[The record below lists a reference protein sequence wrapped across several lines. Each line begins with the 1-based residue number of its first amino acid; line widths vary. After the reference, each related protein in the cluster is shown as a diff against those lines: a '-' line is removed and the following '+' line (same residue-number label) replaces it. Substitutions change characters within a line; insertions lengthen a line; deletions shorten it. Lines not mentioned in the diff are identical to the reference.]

1 MSLTLVPQRPNR
13 AFAIAVTSGKGGVGK
28 TSVAI
33 HLAAALAGLRRRVA
47 LVDADFALGNIDVRL
62 GLTPVKHL
70 GAVLDGDCAIDDVTV
85 AGPMGIDV
93 VPAASGVREL
103 SQLTSGQ
110 WRRLSEALTSLR
122 DNHDFIVIDTA
133 TGIGDAVLD
142 VVGLA
147 DYALVV
153 TADESAALVDAYAT
167 IKLLTEADRSKPV
180 GVLVN
185 AAAGA
190 EEAGRVFT
198 QLSRAARRFLDRSLR
213 DDGYIV
219 EDDAIRTAALELA
232 AVPNTLAHGPAG
244 PCFRRLAARLAAA
257 SSAPPEPPSGHRTAV
272 VRPSPLAFTEA
283 PRCA

>member
-13 AFAIAVTSGKGGVGK
+13 AFVIAVTSGKGGVGK

-62 GLTPVKHL
+62 GLTPAEHL
-70 GAVLDGDCAIDDVTV
+70 GAVLDGDCEIADVTV

-93 VPAASGVREL
+93 VPAASGVREFA
-103 SQLTSGQ
+103 QLTSGQ
-110 WRRLSEALTSLR
+110 WRRLAEALASLR

-133 TGIGDAVLD
+133 TGISDAVLD

-185 AAAGA
+185 AAAG
-190 EEAGRVFT
+190 EDEAGRVFR
-198 QLSRAARRFLDRSLR
+198 QLSRAAHRFLDRSLR

-219 EDDAIRTAALELA
+219 EDNAIRTAALDVT
-232 AVPNTLAHGPAG
+232 AVPNTLAHGSAG

-257 SSAPPEPPSGHRTAV
+257 SSTPPEPPSGHRSSV